1 MDNQNYIPEEEAY
14 LRMLDREVPDLW
26 GRIEAG
32 LDREEGRTPSREE
45 RFLAEQQ
52 NIVPFEAGTQRM
64 SERSGKNGKSRK
76 KVWIIA
82 GTAAAALILLAS
94 IAIAGIAGGRQSKR
108 DKNAAFDM
116 ELSTKEVKNND
127 VMEIFTEAAD
137 ETSGGTAK
145 SSSGQNGQ
153 QSRAEQ
159 AMDAI
164 DNESAASNEAMA
176 TEDTVPATL
185 GGDGTDEDR
194 DRGKYGESELTPGT
208 VFLKPQIGQVLTIRA
223 LAESLE
229 AGELARIYRT
239 VDGSV
244 QAFRISRINY
254 EGDVEVLPDYMAD
267 LVDTTAEYNEVVITI
282 KGDTIVQARKDVV
295 DGEVVYYIP

>member
-32 LDREEGRTPSREE
+32 LDREEGKTPSREE

-52 NIVPFEAGTQRM
+52 NIVPFEAGIQRTG
-64 SERSGKNGKSRK
+64 ERSGKNGKSRK

-194 DRGKYGESELTPGT
+194 DRGKYGESELTPET

-239 VDGSV
+239 VDGNV

>member
-52 NIVPFEAGTQRM
+52 NIVPFEAGTQRT

>member
-52 NIVPFEAGTQRM
+52 NIVPFEAGIQRTG
-64 SERSGKNGKSRK
+64 ERSGKNRKSRK

-94 IAIAGIAGGRQSKR
+94 IAIAGIAGGRQSKGEETPS
-108 DKNAAFDM
+108 FDM
-116 ELSTKEVKNND
+116 ELSTKGVKNND

-137 ETSGGTAK
+137 ETTGGTAK

>member
-116 ELSTKEVKNND
+116 ELSTKEAKNND

-239 VDGSV
+239 VDGNV